1 LTDEQHTIGTL
12 KKYRKIMSEIIQKNT
27 GRVVDAP
34 GDNMLAEFSSVVN
47 AVQGGVTIQKELRKK

>member
-1 LTDEQHTIGTL
+1 
-12 KKYRKIMSEIIQKNT
+12 MSEIIQKNT